1 MKITIEKVCPSCGKK
16 HEVIVEEK
24 DYIDFT
30 ENGKLAQWA
39 FPYLTAEE
47 RELILSG
54 ICNDCWNTIFD
65 EDDEDI
71 EVDIDELAEAKIDIE
86 ANYDD

>member
-1 MKITIEKVCPSCGKK
+1 MKITIERTCPMCGTKNKV
-16 HEVIVEEK
+16 EVEEK
-24 DYIDFT
+24 DYVDFK

-39 FPYLTAEE
+39 FPYLTPEE
-47 RELILSG
+47 RELIISG
-54 ICNDCWNTIFD
+54 ICNNCWDTIFD

-71 EVDIDELAEAKIDIE
+71 EVDIDELAESAIDIE